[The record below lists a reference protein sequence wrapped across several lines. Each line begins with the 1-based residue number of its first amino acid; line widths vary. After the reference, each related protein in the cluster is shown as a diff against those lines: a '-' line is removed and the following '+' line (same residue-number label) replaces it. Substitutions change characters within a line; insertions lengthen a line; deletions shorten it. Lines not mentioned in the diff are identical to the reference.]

1 METENRESYQYR
13 ISRREALSRWLSEA
27 AKKEVKQEV
36 DQANFQVN
44 TVKNYLADV
53 SSVGPSSEQKFGIF
67 RCHDSLLDRTFQG
80 LKGPL
85 GQDCTRPSKK
95 KEIMIFK
102 LYYGNM
108 CE

>member
-27 AKKEVKQEV
+27 AKKQVKQEV

-67 RCHDSLLDRTFQG
+67 GYHDSLLDRTFQG
-80 LKGPL
+80 LKGP
-85 GQDCTRPSKK
+85 
-95 KEIMIFK
+95 
-102 LYYGNM
+102 
-108 CE
+108 